1 MEKLCPF
8 CGDQAAESS
17 FALEGGIL
25 AIYNISPL
33 LPGHSLIVPEHHAG
47 SLFDLSED
55 EISRF
60 FAFARK
66 VTHFLMQV
74 YNAEAFDWSLQ
85 EGEIAGQSVEHL
97 HLHIIPRTSGDLPEG
112 VEWYS
117 LLYGQ
122 QSQGL
127 DNPERVRLNTWEHA
141 GATLQLRQ
149 KWEEYNKVI
158 PG

>member
-1 MEKLCPF
+1 MEKSCPF
-8 CGDQAAESS
+8 CGDKAMESS
-17 FALEGGIL
+17 FASEGEIL

-33 LPGHSLIVPEHHAG
+33 LPGHSLIVPAHHAG

-55 EISRF
+55 EISCF

-66 VTHFLMQV
+66 VTHFLLQV
-74 YNAEAFDWSLQ
+74 YKAEAFDWSLQ
-85 EGEIAGQSVEHL
+85 EGECAGQSVEHL
-97 HLHIIPRTSGDLPEG
+97 HLHVIPRTSGDLPEE

-117 LLYGQ
+117 LLPGQ
-122 QSQGL
+122 QTQGL

-141 GATLQLRQ
+141 AATIQLRR
-149 KWEEYNKVI
+149 KWEEYNKDM